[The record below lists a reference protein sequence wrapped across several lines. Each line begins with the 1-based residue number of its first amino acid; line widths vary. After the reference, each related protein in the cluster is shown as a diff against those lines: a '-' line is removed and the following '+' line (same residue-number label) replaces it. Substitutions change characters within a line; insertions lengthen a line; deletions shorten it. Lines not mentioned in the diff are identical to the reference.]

1 MRLEIVGAGGG
12 GGGGGGSG
20 TEARD
25 SLHSTATA
33 KILDII
39 SEGPIVGLV
48 NGLQSVFLDGTPVQN
63 PDGSS
68 NFSNYNIDT
77 RPGTV
82 DQAYMA
88 GFPSV
93 ENEIPVSRPL
103 DSANPAYVR
112 QIENTQLTAV
122 RVRFGVPMLQSTNK
136 DTGDIGGHRVD
147 YAIDLAEI
155 GGAYTTVIQGAF
167 DGKTTTLYE
176 RSCRVNLPK
185 SSVGWLLR
193 VRRITPSSNTQFILD
208 QVNVEAITE
217 IIDRKL
223 RYPNSALIGMQFDA
237 KSFASVP
244 TRGYLVRGRIIDVPS
259 NYNPMTRTYSG
270 VWDGTFKQAYT
281 NNPAWVFND
290 LAKHPRY
297 GGGRYID
304 ASALDKW
311 TLYEIAQYCDVMVP
325 DGKGGTEPRFT
336 CNCVIQSQA
345 DAFKVLQDIAGIFRG
360 QAYWGAGGVIA
371 TADMPSDPVYVY
383 TNANVVDAK
392 FTYTGTERKS
402 RYTFAQV
409 GWNDPANQ
417 YKAAV
422 EPVQDDE
429 GVARYG
435 IVKASITA
443 FGTTSQGQAH
453 RLGLW
458 TLVSSRVETQAVSFK
473 VGLDGTLSMP
483 GDVIAVADNKKAGR
497 RMGGRIRSM
506 TDTVVNL
513 DKPVKAKPG
522 DTLTVIMPNGVAQ
535 KRTIDSAVGGA
546 VTVTQHYDA
555 VGVKGAVW
563 MLESDDLV
571 AQLFRVTGIEENDE
585 NGQIT
590 YTISGVQHEPSK
602 YDYIDTGAQ
611 LSKRPTTIV
620 PPKVQAAPAS
630 VSVAVHYVVDQ
641 GISRPT
647 MTIAWEQAANAV
659 DYTVEWKK
667 DSGEWIPAG
676 TVGGQSTDVQGIYRG
691 VYQARVRAR
700 NSMGVY
706 SLPTLSEPTALEGK
720 TGAPPVVV
728 SLNASKEQIGQIEVD
743 WAFPADHSADDTQR
757 TEVWYSK
764 NPTRDGSE
772 SKQGD
777 YAYPTSRATLLGL
790 TNGVSMF
797 FWVRLVDRSG
807 NVGAFYPE
815 GVGVNGQSS
824 ANANLILDLL
834 TDKLTREQFGQ
845 DLLSEMD
852 ALPDIAKQAQDAAN
866 TAHDAAQQASD
877 AAAQVGGMA
886 DQIAANAAAIS
897 AETIARGKAIDSL
910 DQKLVDLSSEVDGNT
925 ARLDEEATIRAD
937 ADKSLAKGLRVLTAQ
952 LRPQMIGDDNDPF
965 AGDEMY
971 AGVYSEQEA
980 RVDGDEALAT
990 DIRGVAVEVDKSD
1003 KKLTAMVQDEMK
1015 ARADGDS
1022 ALADRLVTLESNV
1035 NGNIS
1040 AQIKQEQQTRAD
1052 ADAALAKSVTT
1063 LSATVDANKAS
1074 FTSQVESLAAADQA
1088 QVDSIAA
1095 LKVQTGKDI
1104 VAGVATESKARA
1116 DADGAL
1122 SSRLDSVNATV
1133 GANKASVDA
1142 QVQALA
1148 DADKAQ
1154 VASIDALKVQTGKD
1168 IAAAVSTES
1177 KARADAVGAL
1187 SSRVDSLTA
1196 QTAKDIS
1203 AAVAGE
1209 ASARTDAVGAV
1220 SKRVDTLTATAGD
1233 NNAALQNTLTSLAN
1247 TDKAQASQIS
1257 ALQASVGTGG
1267 DVDTRINAAIKA
1279 QATVQAETDA
1289 AQSKRIDDVQ
1299 AQAGKNAAAI
1309 QVNANAYA
1317 DLKGQVNA
1325 TYSVRVQA
1333 LSNGRKVMAG
1343 WTLNADGSGDSSM
1356 VVAASNF
1363 MVVDPNGNGL
1373 MSPFAISGGQVV
1385 MSDAIVNNLRVDLA
1399 LVHGRLQ
1406 STAIGSNGRPCVI
1419 IDMQS
1424 GELQFNGINNG
1435 SGWTEISP
1443 GRVIVYDGAGR
1454 PRVAMG
1460 VNI

>member
-1 MRLEIVGAGGG
+1 MRLDIVGAGGG
-12 GGGGGGSG
+12 GGGGGSG
-20 TEARD
+20 TESRD

-33 KILDII
+33 KILDVI

-88 GFPSV
+88 GFPSI

-112 QIENTQLTAV
+112 QIDNTQLTAV

-136 DTGDIGGHRVD
+136 DTGDIGGYRVD

-155 GGAYTTVIQGAF
+155 GGAYTTVVQGAF

-176 RSCRVNLPK
+176 RSCRVDLPK

-193 VRRITPSSNTQFILD
+193 VRRITPSANTQFILD

-217 IIDRKL
+217 IVDRKL

-270 VWDGTFKQAYT
+270 VWDGTFKQAWT

-435 IVKASITA
+435 VIKASISA

-535 KRTIDSAVGGA
+535 KRTVDSAVGGA

-571 AQLFRVTGIEENDE
+571 AQLFRVTGVEENDE

-611 LSKRPTTIV
+611 LSKRPTTVI

-630 VSVAVHYVVDQ
+630 VSVSVHYVVDQ

-706 SLPTLSEPTALEGK
+706 SLPTLSDPAALEGK
-720 TGAPPVVV
+720 TGAPPTVA
-728 SLNASKEQIGQIEVD
+728 SLNASKEQIGQIEVN
-743 WAFPADHSADDTQR
+743 WAFPADHSADDAQR

-790 TNGVSMF
+790 TNGASMF

-807 NVGAFYPE
+807 NVGAFYPD

-845 DLLSEMD
+845 ELLSEIESIPDMQASVDD
-852 ALPDIAKQAQDAAN
+852 AVKQSNDAAQKARDAAN
-866 TAHDAAQQASD
+866 
-877 AAAQVGGMA
+877 GMA
-886 DQIAANAAAIS
+886 DQITAVQAS
-897 AETIARGKAIDSL
+897 VDAETIARGRAVDSL
-910 DQKLVDLSSEVDGNT
+910 DQKITSLSDQVGDNA
-925 ARLDEEATIRAD
+925 ARLQDEATIRAD
-937 ADKSLAKGLRVLTAQ
+937 ADSSLAHGLRTLTAH
-952 LRPQMIGDDNDPF
+952 LRPQMIGDDGNPF

-980 RVDGDEALAT
+980 RTDGDEALAA
-990 DIRGVAVEVDKSD
+990 DIRGVAAQVVTATGELK
-1003 KKLTAMVQDEMK
+1003 AMVQDEM
-1015 ARADGDS
+1015 RVRVTDDE
-1022 ALADRLVTLESNV
+1022 ALADRITTLESNV

-1040 AQIKQEQQTRAD
+1040 AKIQQEQETRAT
-1052 ADAALAKSVTT
+1052 ADEALAKSVTK
-1063 LSATVDANKAS
+1063 LSATVDQNAATFAQQVQVLTNADAA
-1074 FTSQVESLAAADQA
+1074 QVE
-1088 QVDSIAA
+1088 SIAA
-1095 LKVQTGKDI
+1095 LKALVGEDI
-1104 VAGVATESKARA
+1104 QARITTEAKARA
-1116 DADGAL
+1116 DGDGSL
-1122 SSRLDSVNATV
+1122 ATR
-1133 GANKASVDA
+1133 
-1142 QVQALA
+1142 
-1148 DADKAQ
+1148 
-1154 VASIDALKVQTGKD
+1154 IDM
-1168 IAAAVSTES
+1168 
-1177 KARADAVGAL
+1177 
-1187 SSRVDSLTA
+1187 
-1196 QTAKDIS
+1196 
-1203 AAVAGE
+1203 
-1209 ASARTDAVGAV
+1209 
-1220 SKRVDTLTATAGD
+1220 LTATAGD
-1233 NNAALQNTLTSLAN
+1233 KNAALQNTLTALAT
-1247 TDKAQASQIS
+1247 TDAAQATKISQ
-1257 ALQASVGTGG
+1257 LQASVGTGG
-1267 DVDTRINAAIKA
+1267 DVDTRIKAAIKE
-1279 QATVQAETDA
+1279 QATVQATTDA

-1299 AQAGKNAAAI
+1299 AQAGANAAAI

-1317 DLKGQVNA
+1317 DLKGKVNA

-1333 LSNGRKVMAG
+1333 LSNGQKVMAG

-1356 VVAASNF
+1356 VVAASKF

-1373 MSPFAISGGQVV
+1373 ISPFAISNGQVV
-1385 MSDAIVNNLRVDLA
+1385 MSDAIVNNLHVNLA

-1406 STAIGSNGRPCVI
+1406 STAVGSNGRPCVI

-1424 GELQFNGINNG
+1424 GELSFNGINNG

-1443 GRVIVYDGAGR
+1443 GRVVVYDGAGR

>member
-1 MRLEIVGAGGG
+1 MEIVGAGGG
-12 GGGGGGSG
+12 GGGGGSG
-20 TEARD
+20 TESRD

-33 KILDII
+33 KILDVI

-88 GFPSV
+88 GFPSI

-112 QIENTQLTAV
+112 QIDNTQLTAV

-136 DTGDIGGHRVD
+136 DTGDIGGYRVD

-155 GGAYTTVIQGAF
+155 GGAYTTVVQGAF

-176 RSCRVNLPK
+176 RSCRVDLPK

-193 VRRITPSSNTQFILD
+193 VRRITPSANTQFILD

-217 IIDRKL
+217 IVDRKL

-259 NYNPMTRTYSG
+259 NYNPTTRTYSG
-270 VWDGTFKQAYT
+270 VWDGTFKQAWT

-435 IVKASITA
+435 VIKASISA

-571 AQLFRVTGIEENDE
+571 AQLFRVTGVEENDE

-590 YTISGVQHEPSK
+590 YTINGVQHEPSK

-611 LSKRPTTIV
+611 LSKRPTTVI

-630 VSVAVHYVVDQ
+630 VSVSVHYVVDQ

-667 DSGEWIPAG
+667 DNGEWIPAG

-706 SLPTLSEPTALEGK
+706 SLPTLSDPATLEGK
-720 TGAPPVVV
+720 TGAPPTVV
-728 SLNASKEQIGQIEVD
+728 SLNASKDQIGQIEVN

-757 TEVWYSK
+757 AEVWYSK
-764 NPTRDGSE
+764 NPTRDGRE

-790 TNGVSMF
+790 TNGASMF

-807 NVGAFYPE
+807 NVGAFYPD

-845 DLLSEMD
+845 ELLSEIDSIPAMQASVDD
-852 ALPDIAKQAQDAAN
+852 AVKQSN
-866 TAHDAAQQASD
+866 DAAQKARD
-877 AAAQVGGMA
+877 AAAQANGMA
-886 DQIAANAAAIS
+886 DQITAVQAS
-897 AETIARGKAIDSL
+897 VDAETIARGRAVDSL
-910 DQKLVDLSSEVDGNT
+910 DQKITSLSDQVGDNA
-925 ARLDEEATIRAD
+925 ARLQDEATIRAD
-937 ADKSLAKGLRVLTAQ
+937 ADSSLARGLRTLTAH
-952 LRPQMIGDDNDPF
+952 LRPQMIGDDGNPF

-980 RVDGDEALAT
+980 RTDADESLAV
-990 DIRGVAVEVDKSD
+990 DIRGVSAQVVTATG
-1003 KKLTAMVQDEMK
+1003 KLTAMVQDEMR
-1015 ARADGDS
+1015 ARVTGDE
-1022 ALADRLVTLESNV
+1022 ATADRVATLESNV

-1040 AQIKQEQQTRAD
+1040 AKIQQEQETRAT
-1052 ADAALAKSVTT
+1052 ADEALAKSVTK
-1063 LSATVDANKAS
+1063 LSTTVDQNAATFAQQVQALTNADAA
-1074 FTSQVESLAAADQA
+1074 QVES
-1088 QVDSIAA
+1088 VAA

-1104 VAGVATESKARA
+1104 TAAVATESKARA
-1116 DADGAL
+1116 DGDSAN
-1122 SSRLDSVNATV
+1122 SSRVDTLSATV
-1133 GANKASVDA
+1133 AQNKATVDQ
-1142 QVQALA
+1142 QVKALA
-1148 DADKAQ
+1148 EADTAQ
-1154 VASIDALKVQTGKD
+1154 VASIAALKAQVGED
-1168 IAAAVSTES
+1168 IQAQITTES
-1177 KARADAVGAL
+1177 KARADGDGAL
-1187 SSRVDSLTA
+1187 SSRVDTLTA
-1196 QTAKDIS
+1196 QTAKDIG
-1203 AAVAGE
+1203 AAVSNE
-1209 ASARTDAVGAV
+1209 AKARADGDSSLST
-1220 SKRVDTLTATAGD
+1220 RIDTLTATAGD
-1233 NNAALQNTLTSLAN
+1233 KNAALQNTLTALAD
-1247 TDKAQASQIS
+1247 TDAAQATQIS
-1257 ALQASVGTGG
+1257 QLQASVGSGG

-1279 QATVQAETDA
+1279 QATVQATTDA

-1299 AQAGKNAAAI
+1299 AQAGANAAAI

-1317 DLKGQVNA
+1317 DLKGKVNA

-1333 LSNGRKVMAG
+1333 LANGQKVMAG

-1356 VVAASNF
+1356 VVAASKF

-1373 MSPFAISGGQVV
+1373 ISPFAISNGQVV
-1385 MSDAIVNNLRVDLA
+1385 MSDAIVNNLHVDLA

-1424 GELQFNGINNG
+1424 GELFFNGVNNG
-1435 SGWTEISP
+1435 SGWTEIAP
-1443 GRVIVYDGAGR
+1443 GRVMVYDGAGR
-1454 PRVAMG
+1454 PRCAFG

>member
-1 MRLEIVGAGGG
+1 MEIVGAGGG

-20 TEARD
+20 TESRD

-33 KILDII
+33 KILDVI

-155 GGAYTTVIQGAF
+155 GGAYTTVVQSAF
-167 DGKTTTLYE
+167 DGKTTSLYE
-176 RSCRVNLPK
+176 RSCRVDLPK

-259 NYNPMTRTYSG
+259 NYNPTTRAYSG
-270 VWDGTFKQAYT
+270 VWDGTFKQAWT

-325 DGKGGTEPRFT
+325 DGKGSTEPRFT
-336 CNCVIQSQA
+336 CNCVIQADA

-435 IVKASITA
+435 VVKASITA

-458 TLVSSRVETQAVSFK
+458 TLVSSRVETQAVSLK

-535 KRTIDSAVGGA
+535 KRTVDSAVGGA

-571 AQLFRVTGIEENDE
+571 AQLFRVTGVEENDE

-611 LSKRPTTIV
+611 LSKRPTTVV

-630 VSVAVHYVVDQ
+630 VRVSVHYVVDQ

-647 MTIAWEQAANAV
+647 MTIAWDQAANAV
-659 DYTVEWKK
+659 DYTVEWRK

-676 TVGGQSTDVQGIYRG
+676 TVGGQTIDVQGIYRG

-706 SLPTLSEPTALEGK
+706 SLPALSDPTALEGK
-720 TGAPPVVV
+720 TGSPPVVV

-764 NPTRDGSE
+764 NATRDGNE

-777 YAYPTSRATLLGL
+777 YAFPTSRATLLGL
-790 TNGVSMF
+790 TNGASMF

-807 NVGAFYPE
+807 NVGEFYPE

-845 DLLSEMD
+845 DLLSEID
-852 ALPDIAKQAQDAAN
+852 TLPDIAKQA
-866 TAHDAAQQASD
+866 HDAAQKASD
-877 AAAQVGGMA
+877 AVSRVGGMA
-886 DQIAANAAAIS
+886 DQITANAAAIS
-897 AETIARGKAIDSL
+897 AETIARGKAIDTL
-910 DQKLVDLSSEVDGNT
+910 DKKLVDLSSEVGGNT
-925 ARLDEEATIRAD
+925 ARLDEEATIRSD

-990 DIRGVAVEVDKSD
+990 DIRGVAVEVEKSD
-1003 KKLTAMVQDEMK
+1003 KKLSAMVQDEMK
-1015 ARADGDS
+1015 ARADGES

-1035 NGNIS
+1035 NGNIA

-1052 ADAALAKSVTT
+1052 GDSALAKSITM
-1063 LSATVDANKAS
+1063 LSATVDSNKAS
-1074 FTSQVESLAAADQA
+1074 FNSQVETLAAADRA

-1104 VAGVATESKARA
+1104 AAGVATESKARA
-1116 DADGAL
+1116 DGDGAL
-1122 SSRLDSVNATV
+1122 SSRL
-1133 GANKASVDA
+1133 
-1142 QVQALA
+1142 
-1148 DADKAQ
+1148 
-1154 VASIDALKVQTGKD
+1154 
-1168 IAAAVSTES
+1168 
-1177 KARADAVGAL
+1177 
-1187 SSRVDSLTA
+1187 DSLTA

-1203 AAVAGE
+1203 AAVVGE
-1209 ASARTDAVGAV
+1209 ASARADAVSAV

-1233 NNAALQNTLTSLAN
+1233 NNAALQNSLTALAN
-1247 TDKAQASQIS
+1247 TDRAQAAQIS

-1267 DVDTRINAAIKA
+1267 DVDTRINAAIKS
-1279 QATVQAETDA
+1279 QATVQATTDA

-1317 DLKGQVNA
+1317 DLKGQVSA

-1399 LVHGRLQ
+1399 LVRGRLQ

-1443 GRVIVYDGAGR
+1443 GRVMVYDGAGR

>member
-20 TEARD
+20 TESRD

-33 KILDII
+33 KILDVI

-122 RVRFGVPMLQSTNK
+122 RVRFGVPVLQSTNK

-155 GGAYTTVIQGAF
+155 GGAYTTVVQGAF

-193 VRRITPSSNTQFILD
+193 VRRITPSANTQFIQD

-259 NYNPMTRTYSG
+259 NYNPTTRTYSG

-336 CNCVIQSQA
+336 CNCVIQADA

-371 TADMPSDPVYVY
+371 TADMPSDPVSVY
-383 TNANVVDAK
+383 TNANVVDGK

-409 GWNDPANQ
+409 GWNDPASQ

-435 IVKASITA
+435 VIKAPITA

-453 RLGLW
+453 RLGRW

-535 KRTIDSAVGGA
+535 KRTVDSAVGGA
-546 VTVTQHYDA
+546 VTVTQHFDA

-602 YDYIDTGAQ
+602 YDYIDKGAQ
-611 LSKRPTTIV
+611 LSRRPTTVV

-630 VSVAVHYVVDQ
+630 VRVSVHYVVDQ

-807 NVGAFYPE
+807 NVGAFFPD

-845 DLLSEMD
+845 DLLSEID
-852 ALPDIAKQAQDAAN
+852 ALPDIAKQAQDAAQ
-866 TAHDAAQQASD
+866 HASD

-886 DQIAANAAAIS
+886 DQITANAAAIS
-897 AETIARGKAIDSL
+897 AETIARGKAIDTL
-910 DQKLVDLSSEVDGNT
+910 DKKLVDLSSEVGGNT

-965 AGDEMY
+965 ASDEMY

-980 RVDGDEALAT
+980 RVDGDEALAS
-990 DIRGVAVEVDKSD
+990 DIRGVAVEIEKND
-1003 KKLTAMVQDEMK
+1003 KKLSAMVQDEMK
-1015 ARADGDS
+1015 ARADADS

-1063 LSATVDANKAS
+1063 LTATVDSNKAS
-1074 FTSQVESLAAADQA
+1074 FNSQVEALAEADRA

-1104 VAGVATESKARA
+1104 AAAVATESKARA
-1116 DADGAL
+1116 DAD
-1122 SSRLDSVNATV
+1122 
-1133 GANKASVDA
+1133 
-1142 QVQALA
+1142 
-1148 DADKAQ
+1148 
-1154 VASIDALKVQTGKD
+1154 
-1168 IAAAVSTES
+1168 
-1177 KARADAVGAL
+1177 GAL

-1203 AAVAGE
+1203 AAVASE
-1209 ASARTDAVGAV
+1209 ALARADAVSAV
-1220 SKRVDTLTATAGD
+1220 SKRVDTLAATAGD
-1233 NNAALQNTLTSLAN
+1233 NNAALQNTLKALAD

-1279 QATVQAETDA
+1279 QATVQATTDA

-1299 AQAGKNAAAI
+1299 AQAGKNSAAI

-1373 MSPFAISGGQVV
+1373 TSPFAISGGQVV

-1435 SGWTEISP
+1435 SGWTEIAP
-1443 GRVIVYDGAGR
+1443 GRVMVYDGAGR
-1454 PRVAMG
+1454 PRCAFG

>member
-20 TEARD
+20 TESRD

-33 KILDII
+33 KILDVI

-155 GGAYTTVIQGAF
+155 GGAYTTVLQGAF

-176 RSCRVNLPK
+176 RSCRVDLPK

-193 VRRITPSSNTQFILD
+193 VRRITPSASTQFIQD

-259 NYNPMTRTYSG
+259 NYNPTTRTYGG

-360 QAYWGAGGVIA
+360 QSYWGAGGVIA

-383 TNANVVDAK
+383 TNANVVDGK

-435 IVKASITA
+435 VVKASITA

-535 KRTIDSAVGGA
+535 KRTVDSAVGGA
-546 VTVTQHYDA
+546 VTVTQHYGA

-571 AQLFRVTGIEENDE
+571 AQLFRVTGVEENDE

-611 LSKRPTTIV
+611 LSKRPTTVV

-630 VSVAVHYVVDQ
+630 VRVSVHYVVDQ

-647 MTIAWEQAANAV
+647 MTIAWDQAANAV

-807 NVGAFYPE
+807 NVGAFFPD

-845 DLLSEMD
+845 DLLSEID
-852 ALPDIAKQAQDAAN
+852 ALPDIAKQAQE
-866 TAHDAAQQASD
+866 AAQHASD

-886 DQIAANAAAIS
+886 DQITANAAAIS
-897 AETIARGKAIDSL
+897 AETIARGKAIDTL
-910 DQKLVDLSSEVDGNT
+910 DKKLVGLSSEVDGNT

-965 AGDEMY
+965 ANDEMY

-980 RVDGDEALAT
+980 RVDGDEALAS
-990 DIRGVAVEVDKSD
+990 DIRGVAVEIEKND
-1003 KKLTAMVQDEMK
+1003 KKLSAMVQDEMK
-1015 ARADGDS
+1015 VRADADS

-1052 ADAALAKSVTT
+1052 ADAAIAKSVTT
-1063 LSATVDANKAS
+1063 LSATVDSNKAS
-1074 FTSQVESLAAADQA
+1074 FNSQVEALAEADRA

-1104 VAGVATESKARA
+1104 AAAVATESKARA

-1122 SSRLDSVNATV
+1122 SSR
-1133 GANKASVDA
+1133 
-1142 QVQALA
+1142 
-1148 DADKAQ
+1148 
-1154 VASIDALKVQTGKD
+1154 
-1168 IAAAVSTES
+1168 
-1177 KARADAVGAL
+1177 
-1187 SSRVDSLTA
+1187 VDSLAA

-1203 AAVAGE
+1203 AAVTSE
-1209 ASARTDAVGAV
+1209 AFARADAVSAV
-1220 SKRVDTLTATAGD
+1220 SKRVDTLAATAGD
-1233 NNAALQNTLTSLAN
+1233 NNAALQNTLKALAD

-1279 QATVQAETDA
+1279 QATVQATTDA

-1299 AQAGKNAAAI
+1299 AQAGKNSAAI

-1373 MSPFAISGGQVV
+1373 TSPFAISGGQVV

-1443 GRVIVYDGAGR
+1443 GRVMVYDGAGR
-1454 PRVAMG
+1454 PRCAFG